1 MMTVPF
7 SDTFFKDA
15 ADVAEAISVGGRDGT
30 LRSGERPEAGNFVH
44 PTEKPNPE
52 LLFAGAY
59 AACFHSAMIGV
70 AKALGTP
77 LVDSVLRARVG
88 QVKDDAGDSRLFVE
102 LRAELPGVDGERGRE
117 LMATA
122 HKTCP
127 YSRALRGEA
136 VVSLVVG

>member
-7 SDTFFKDA
+7 SETFFKDA
-15 ADVAEAISVGGRDGT
+15 TDLAEAISVGGRDGS
-30 LRSGERPEAGNFVH
+30 LRSAERPEAATFIH

-77 LVDSVLRARVG
+77 LADSVVRVRVG

-102 LRAELPGVDGERGRE
+102 LRAELPGIVDEQGRE
-117 LMATA
+117 LMETA

-136 VVSLVVG
+136 VVSLVLA